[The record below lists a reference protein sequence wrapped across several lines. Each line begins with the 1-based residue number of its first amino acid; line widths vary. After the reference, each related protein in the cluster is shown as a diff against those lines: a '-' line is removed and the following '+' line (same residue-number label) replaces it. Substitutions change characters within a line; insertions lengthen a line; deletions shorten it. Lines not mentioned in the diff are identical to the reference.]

1 MTGQTYCRGLTLGG
15 SRAASQWNVIASG
28 SAAGPAAVPLA
39 SVGYRVATMS
49 DARRHLAIAP
59 APLGGAEARTLIAR
73 LNAELT
79 ERYPNAADRHFGLTE
94 EQVTGGSGVFL
105 VATLDGE
112 PVGCGAL

>member
-1 MTGQTYCRGLTLGG
+1 
-15 SRAASQWNVIASG
+15 
-28 SAAGPAAVPLA
+28 
-39 SVGYRVATMS
+39 MS

-112 PVGCGAL
+112 PVGCGALRRLDDSYPVARARTAPSMSTRGAGTAPRGSSTL